1 MQWKKYNWIKNEM
14 YNGNEEK
21 AKATCAQIAVDGGK
35 MMDRYHPTDDTEA
48 YFLIEVV
55 HDS

>member
-1 MQWKKYNWIKNEM
+1 M